1 VCREGIL
8 AVDLGRTR
16 VSIPEKSS
24 GYPGHWGFV
33 KAGNRDLVILEISRR
48 NPSR

>member
-16 VSIPEKSS
+16 VSIL
-24 GYPGHWGFV
+24 G
-33 KAGNRDLVILEISRR
+33 SRR
-48 NPSR
+48 DFGGVGVSQAEEN